1 MPTGASLDFPTPG
14 LDFDPEAEVL
24 ALSEQTARMI
34 AVAQALVASQ
44 RHVDVQGL
52 QDHVGLLCA
61 KALDLPSSK
70 TGFLKLELK
79 RLASGLDLLSASMRE
94 NAA

>member
-1 MPTGASLDFPTPG
+1 MVD
-14 LDFDPEAEVL
+14 
-24 ALSEQTARMI
+24 QTARLI
-34 AVAQALVASQ
+34 AVTQTLISSQ

-61 KALDLPSSK
+61 KALDLPPSR
-70 TGFLKLELK
+70 TGFLKLELS
-79 RLASGLDLLSASMRE
+79 RLASSLAVLHSTMRE

>member
-1 MPTGASLDFPTPG
+1 MRSGVPLPSPAPRPV
-14 LDFDPEAEVL
+14 FDPEAEVL
-24 ALSEQTARMI
+24 AMVDQTARLI
-34 AVAQALVASQ
+34 AVTQTLISSQ

-61 KALDLPSSK
+61 KALDLPPSR
-70 TGFLKLELK
+70 TGFLKLELS
-79 RLASGLDLLSASMRE
+79 RLASSLAVLHSTMRE

>member
-1 MPTGASLDFPTPG
+1 MPTGTPLTFPGPG
-14 LDFDPEAEVL
+14 SDYDPEAEVL

-34 AVAQALVASQ
+34 AVAHALVVSQ

-52 QDHVGLLCA
+52 QNHIGLLCA
-61 KALDLPSSK
+61 KALDLPTSK

-79 RLASGLDLLSASMRE
+79 RLASGLDALHATMRE